1 MHVFRVNILT
11 RFLLISA
18 GFILAA
24 LCFCFFVQ
32 ILPLQQKYARN
43 LMLDKGMTLLKISE
57 RGLAIALGSRD
68 DVALLNHI
76 NGMMKTDDVS
86 TVFILGP
93 DGKVLMHDKTSEWGA
108 MYHDVFSRNAL
119 AAHGVLLQRAAAAPG
134 YLFSAPLTSSA
145 TLCIGLAAEKVN
157 AAMLYERRNSAYSL
171 LILFLLAAVLL
182 VLFFRIRIFKRVNAL
197 KAMLASADTALSD
210 DFVTGRDEFSDL
222 AAGVRRLV
230 ERLSERHRGA
240 MSGIEQTGAALT
252 AVVRA
257 LGAVSDRGVIALDA
271 ENRYIHVNAR
281 ACAFLK
287 LEEADITGRHVLDVV
302 PNRET
307 MARLLKDAAV
317 TPAVFVSADI
327 DGKTVRVMQVRDGM
341 NRPAGTI
348 LLTD

>member
-1 MHVFRVNILT
+1 MRIFRVNMLT

-24 LCFCFFVQ
+24 LCFCYFIQ
-32 ILPLQQKYARN
+32 IMPLQRKYARN

-57 RGLAIALGSRD
+57 RGLAMALGSRD
-68 DVALLNHI
+68 DVALLNQI

-93 DGKVLMHDKTSEWGA
+93 DGKVLMHDKTSEWGV
-108 MYHDVFSRNAL
+108 MYHDVSSLNAL
-119 AAHGVLLQRAAAAPG
+119 AAHGVLLQSAAAAPG

-157 AAMLYERRNSAYSL
+157 AAMLYELRNSAYSL
-171 LILFLLAAVLL
+171 LIFFSVVTVPL
-182 VLFFRIRIFKRVNAL
+182 VLFFRIRIFKRMNAL
-197 KAMLASADTALSD
+197 KIMLASADIAPSG
-210 DFVTGRDEFSDL
+210 DFVPDGDEFSDL

-230 ERLSERHRGA
+230 ERLNERHRGA
-240 MSGIEQTGAALT
+240 MAGIEQTGAALT

-287 LEEADITGRHVLDVV
+287 LKEADITGRHVLDVV

-317 TPAVFVSADI
+317 TPAAFVCAYI

-341 NRPAGTI
+341 NRPAGSI
-348 LLTD
+348 LLTE